1 MGYRSLWALS
11 FKLQQ
16 RVPFQRANVSTHPI
30 ASLPSFEYH
39 FPIAILP
46 IITGADTPVLRTK
59 TKPVA
64 KVTKELQKLLKDMEE
79 TTIAADGL
87 GIAAPQIGQSIR
99 ACIVKLNGRLTPL
112 VNPQITR
119 RSPEMETAEEGCL
132 SLPEVWVQ
140 VPRSTSIVVRYL
152 DARGKEQERMLTDL
166 DARIVQ
172 HEVDHLEGKLIV
184 DYGPHGKPL

>member
-1 MGYRSLWALS
+1 MA
-11 FKLQQ
+11 
-16 RVPFQRANVSTHPI
+16 V
-30 ASLPSFEYH
+30 
-39 FPIAILP
+39 LP
-46 IITGADTPVLRTK
+46 IITGADTPVLRAK

-79 TTIAADGL
+79 TVKSADGL

-99 ACIVKLNGRLTPL
+99 MCIVKIGGRMIPL
-112 VNPQITR
+112 VNPQIIR

-132 SLPEVWVQ
+132 SLPEVWVA
-140 VPRSTSIVVRYL
+140 VPRSTSIVVKYL

-166 DARIVQ
+166 EARIVQ
-172 HEVDHLEGKLIV
+172 HETDHLDGKLIL